1 MPPARTGGRFR
12 QTTAAKKRGD
22 PLSPAKLVK
31 AQRRALVERFATPD
45 NLQGFLQIAN
55 TLIPYAALWYA
66 VALSAEVS
74 YWLVAACTL
83 LMVLFLT
90 RIFVLMHE
98 CGHGSVFRSGGLNR
112 ACGFLLGVL
121 AGMPQYVWSQ
131 HHAFHHSTNGNWA
144 KYRGPFIVDT
154 VDDYAAMNEKQRRRY
169 RLLRC
174 MPMLPLHAFVY
185 VLFMP
190 RYTWLRGTLA
200 LLWHVVRGK
209 KAEFRA
215 RYWNSSEE
223 YWHMTWNNVVM
234 LALWLAMSLAIGAA
248 LFFAVYIAS
257 VTIATTVGLIIFT
270 VQHNF
275 PGSYAS
281 GEEGWDYHEAA
292 IHGTSFL
299 VLPAWL
305 NWFTANIAYHHIHH
319 LSASIPNYRLAE
331 CHREYQDLFAEVAR
345 VRLSE
350 IPQALEYI
358 LWDSRARR
366 IISVAEF
373 EAARA

>member
-1 MPPARTGGRFR
+1 M
-12 QTTAAKKRGD
+12 
-22 PLSPAKLVK
+22 SPGKLVK
-31 AQRRALVERFATPD
+31 AQRRALVDRFATPD
-45 NLQGFLQIAN
+45 NLKGCWQIAN

-66 VALSAEVS
+66 VALSAEIS
-74 YWLVAACTL
+74 YWLTAACTL
-83 LMVLFLT
+83 LMVLFLM

-98 CGHGSVFRSGGLNR
+98 CGHGSAFRSGGLNR
-112 ACGFLLGVL
+112 GCGFLLGVL

-154 VDDYAAMNEKQRRRY
+154 VDEYAAMNEKQRRRY
-169 RLLRC
+169 RLLRRI
-174 MPMLPLHAFVY
+174 PMLPLHAFVY
-185 VLFMP
+185 ALFMP
-190 RYTWLRGTLA
+190 RYTWLMGTLS
-200 LLWHVVRGK
+200 LLRHVVRGE
-209 KAEFRA
+209 KAEFRT
-215 RYWNSSEE
+215 RYWSSPAE
-223 YWHMTWNNVVM
+223 YWHMTWNNIV
-234 LALWLAMSLAIGAA
+234 LLTLWVAMSLAIGTA
-248 LFFAVYIAS
+248 LFFAVYLAS
-257 VTIATTVGLIIFT
+257 VTLATTVSLIIFT

-281 GEEGWDYHEAA
+281 GDEGWDYHEAA
-292 IHGTSFL
+292 IRGTSFL

-331 CHREYQDLFAEVAR
+331 CHREYQDLFTDVAR

-350 IPQALEYI
+350 IPAALEYI
-358 LWDSRARR
+358 LWDARARR

-373 EAARA
+373 EAAR